1 MPAPSALLDLY
12 LNLAKVSEEQHRPQH
27 RERFLALAASAA
39 NDAGDPVAAEACRS
53 MIVDANPMH
62 TFRRFNSAEEALGAV
77 EVAEYI
83 ISLRR
88 LYPFE
93 KAEFL
98 LQKYTDGVKR
108 SPVDDRTNDD
118 DSLDA
123 APAKRR
129 RKRSPVK
136 LASIGRLER
145 RTERDFKPNLEW
157 IAALQRPPAGMIPL
171 SACLV
176 MTAVGFA
183 IGFVAAAMLGL
194 FVH

>member
-12 LNLAKVSEEQHRPQH
+12 LNLAKLSEEQHRPQH

-39 NDAGDPVAAEACRS
+39 NDAGDAGVADACRS

-83 ISLRR
+83 LSLRR

-98 LQKYTDGVKR
+98 LQKYTDGVDQT
-108 SPVDDRTNDD
+108 SIDDRTNED
-118 DSLDA
+118 
-123 APAKRR
+123 R
-129 RKRSPVK
+129 
-136 LASIGRLER
+136 
-145 RTERDFKPNLEW
+145 PNEK
-157 IAALQRPPAGMIPL
+157 
-171 SACLV
+171 
-176 MTAVGFA
+176 
-183 IGFVAAAMLGL
+183 AAA
-194 FVH
+194 